1 MEGRRMNLSPLTLW
15 ALAFGCCIGWGSFI
29 MPGTTFL
36 PTAGTAGTALAIF
49 FGALVMILIAY
60 NHHFVMQRNSG
71 AGGVF
76 TFTKE
81 IFGLDHAFFCAW
93 FLWIAYV
100 SLLWANATAVTLMGR
115 NLFGELLQFGFH
127 YTFAGYDVFGGEVAV
142 MLFLLWLFGIL
153 FVRASPLA
161 KLLEKISAVVLFF
174 GVVFCFVSAASVAT
188 ESLTFYFV
196 ESVPRLEQIFTIF
209 ALIPWAFIGFETISL
224 YTNEFTANAK
234 KSFTIMVAAI
244 ICAAIVYML
253 MTILA
258 TLNFPEQF
266 QTSAT
271 YLHNLKTLP
280 DIEGVPTF
288 FVVSKTFGGYGLLI
302 LGVVISAALVTSL
315 IGYYRAVSTLTVAF
329 AKEKILPAMFISRRN
344 ALIFVF
350 ITSIAV
356 PFFGRTVVNWLT
368 DVTTIGATIAYG
380 YTSACAYRLACD
392 ENNRRAKFTG
402 LIGIICSI
410 LFSFFLLIPNLW
422 SIAALEQE
430 SYFIL
435 AIWGLLGFAYFNFLF
450 KREEK
455 IFGTSSTVWLLMF
468 FLVFFSALMWMRERI
483 HDELA
488 IFIEEVYK
496 LEMRE
501 VLLENTMILLIFTLA
516 GLGFLFTIYR
526 RIQRKEM
533 NALAEQKRCAEE
545 SSKAKST
552 FLSNMSHDIRTPMNA
567 IIGYTTL
574 AKRDDT
580 TFAQLKSFMDKID
593 ISGKHL
599 LDLINDILEMSRI
612 ESGRMELELAE
623 VDLKKSSTT
632 CRQCFKRKWRLRAL
646 IFLSTRRKFVIVSL
660 LVVKSF
666 VEVTDSIFSFRALV
680 SDVRIQAV
688 SFKFAGG
695 RSFNDD
701 FQFF

>member
-71 AGGVF
+71 ADGVF

-271 YLHNLKTLP
+271 YLHNLKTLTG
-280 DIEGVPTF
+280 IEGVPTF

-356 PFFGRTVVNWLT
+356 PFFGRTVV
-368 DVTTIGATIAYG
+368 
-380 YTSACAYRLACD
+380 
-392 ENNRRAKFTG
+392 
-402 LIGIICSI
+402 
-410 LFSFFLLIPNLW
+410 
-422 SIAALEQE
+422 
-430 SYFIL
+430 L

-646 IFLSTRRKFVIVSL
+646 IFLSTRRKFVIV
-660 LVVKSF
+660 
-666 VEVTDSIFSFRALV
+666 
-680 SDVRIQAV
+680 
-688 SFKFAGG
+688 G
-695 RSFNDD
+695 
-701 FQFF
+701 